1 MGSPINVLT
10 WCGWQKISPDQ
21 SFVSQVF
28 RVGRGFL
35 HFFSTMK
42 DQWLWMFYQKK
53 KKTMTGRYYRENV
66 LPQVVSALND
76 RRPVTGT
83 SRIMILHD
91 NASAHKTGAVTQY
104 LSENRITTFPHPAYS
119 PDLAPCDFWLFPKL
133 KELLAG
139 NKCSCVQDLSKAVN
153 SELRGIPKEEYRAAS
168 DKWRKRLQLCIQ
180 RGGEYFEGL

>member
-1 MGSPINVLT
+1 MAVE
-10 WCGWQKISPDQ
+10 
-21 SFVSQVF
+21 
-28 RVGRGFL
+28 FL
-35 HFFSTMK
+35 PEK
-42 DQWLWMFYQKK
+42 A
-53 KKTMTGRYYRENV
+53 TMTGRYYRENV

-104 LSENRITTFPHPAYS
+104 LSENRITTLPNTAYS

-139 NKCSCVQDLSKAVN
+139 NKLLVSK
-153 SELRGIPKEEYRAAS
+153 ICQK
-168 DKWRKRLQLCIQ
+168 Q
-180 RGGEYFEGL
+180 